1 MPWSCAICND
11 VFTRK
16 RNYENHLLTKR
27 HKKRADNN
35 AQLFQCIGCQKSFS
49 SKLCLDIH
57 RKNVCTSVE
66 VPTAQPVTRDDN
78 ENIEILIGKI
88 VNEKIQENV
97 QQLREKDE
105 QLREKDKK
113 IEQLEKQLSEKQTN
127 INNCTI
133 NNKNVV
139 NDNRTTNIYL
149 NSFGNES
156 FEFDAKKI
164 MQYIVNQPNDYF
176 CSMIDD
182 VHFNEDHPENQN
194 IKLTEKNGSKIEVF
208 KDDYWQS
215 KMAQEFLLDAIIKY
229 NGIADDIAQSHVNTL
244 QRKYPNQLR
253 KYQKTADRIYGID
266 VEDGPKGVEDLVLKT
281 RCVLING
288 TRRHHTKT

>member
-1 MPWSCAICND
+1 MPWTCAICND
-11 VFTRK
+11 VFKRK
-16 RNYENHLLTKR
+16 QNYDRHLLTQR
-27 HKKRADNN
+27 HKKRADNDV
-35 AQLFQCIGCQKSFS
+35 QLFQCIGCNKTFS
-49 SKLCLDIH
+49 SKLSLDNH
-57 RKNVCTSVE
+57 KKSVCTAVE
-66 VPTAQPVTRDDN
+66 VPTAQPVTIEDN
-78 ENIEILIGKI
+78 KNIEHMIGKI
-88 VNEKIQENV
+88 VEEK
-97 QQLREKDE
+97 LREKDE
-105 QLREKDKK
+105 K
-113 IEQLEKQLSEKQTN
+113 IEQLEKQLLEQKTI
-127 INNCTI
+127 INNHTT
-133 NNKNVV
+133 NNTTN
-139 NDNRTTNIYL
+139 NNNNNTTNIYL
-149 NSFGNES
+149 NSYGNES

-182 VHFNEDHPENQN
+182 VHFNEKHPENQN

-229 NGIADDIAQSHVNTL
+229 HGIADDIAQSHVNTL

-253 KYQKTADRIYGID
+253 KYQKTCDRIYNID
-266 VEDGPKGVEDLVLKT
+266 VEDGSKGVEDLVLKT